1 MISSV
6 WPHEPLVLS
15 TWWIYL
21 PVEIQFLCNVLL
33 MMIHMV
39 TVRTTIGM
47 TNSSP
52 LLSFKV
58 QVPYET
64 NGILDGQS
72 RCNKQNHLPFWCNS
86 WSTFIHTVTI
96 KLNYSNT
103 EVRHTTNSQSLMM
116 VFYNMHK
123 HLSHLTPRLDG
134 NMTSLWTP
142 RRGSADSEPHRLC
155 AAGFFQ

>member
-33 MMIHMV
+33 MMVHMV
-39 TVRTTIGM
+39 IVRTTIGM
-47 TNSSP
+47 TNSSQ

-64 NGILDGQS
+64 NGILDRHS
-72 RCNKQNHLPFWCNS
+72 RYNKQNPW
-86 WSTFIHTVTI
+86 TI
-96 KLNYSNT
+96 
-103 EVRHTTNSQSLMM
+103 LM
-116 VFYNMHK
+116 
-123 HLSHLTPRLDG
+123 
-134 NMTSLWTP
+134 
-142 RRGSADSEPHRLC
+142 
-155 AAGFFQ
+155 Q